1 MCWRSNPMILNV
13 LGRNAQG
20 AEDYEEAERYYWRAV
35 HRLPGRIYPYY
46 LLVKLYAE
54 KDFYQPDKLYRAAK
68 SVLGK
73 EPKVNSEAVRQMR
86 DEVRK
91 IIKCK

>member
-1 MCWRSNPMILNV
+1 M
-13 LGRNAQG
+13 
-20 AEDYEEAERYYWRAV
+20 
-35 HRLPGRIYPYY
+35 
-46 LLVKLYAE
+46 KLYAE

-91 IIKCK
+91 IIKCKIN

>member
-1 MCWRSNPMILNV
+1 MILNV
-13 LGRNAQG
+13 LGRMQG
-20 AEDYEEAERYYWRAV
+20 AEDYEEARDDYWRAV

-73 EPKVNSEAVRQMR
+73 EPKVKFGSGQA
-86 DEVRK
+86 DER
-91 IIKCK
+91 